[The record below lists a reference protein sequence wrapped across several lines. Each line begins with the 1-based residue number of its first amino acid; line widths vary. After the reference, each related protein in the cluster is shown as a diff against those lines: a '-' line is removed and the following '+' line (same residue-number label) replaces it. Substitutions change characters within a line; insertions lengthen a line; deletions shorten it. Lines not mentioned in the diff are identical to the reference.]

1 MKRRVVVEAA
11 SVTSRDISH
20 MPKKSPSLK
29 VLVVDDEPLMRW
41 SVAETLMDCGYEVVE
56 TGDGRGA
63 RMAVADGSHEFD
75 VVLLDFRL
83 PDSEDLSLLASIRK
97 LSPRAQVIL
106 MTAFGTPEVV
116 RGALDLGAF
125 RVVSKPFEMDAVAEL
140 VAQAYAARITH

>member
-1 MKRRVVVEAA
+1 MKRRIAVDLAA
-11 SVTSRDISH
+11 VTSRDISQ
-20 MPKKSPSLK
+20 MPKKSPSVK

-41 SVAETLMDCGYEVVE
+41 SVAETLTDCGYEVVE

-63 RMAVADGSHEFD
+63 RTAVRDAAHEFD

-97 LSPRAQVIL
+97 LSPDTQIIL

-125 RVVSKPFEMDAVAEL
+125 RVVSKPFEMNVVAEL
-140 VAQAYAARITH
+140 VAQAHAARMTH

>member
-1 MKRRVVVEAA
+1 MAT
-11 SVTSRDISH
+11 VTSRDISQ

-41 SVAETLMDCGYEVVE
+41 SVSETLTDYGYQVVE

-63 RMAVADGSHEFD
+63 RKAVGDASGEFD

-83 PDSEDLSLLASIRK
+83 PDSTDLSLLASIRRMA
-97 LSPRAQVIL
+97 PHAQVIL

-125 RVVSKPFEMDAVAEL
+125 RVVSKPFEMEAVADL
-140 VAQAYAARITH
+140 VAQAYAARTTH

>member
-1 MKRRVVVEAA
+1 
-11 SVTSRDISH
+11 

-41 SVAETLMDCGYEVVE
+41 SVAETLTDCGYEVIE

-63 RMAVADGSHEFD
+63 KTAVGAASASHEFD

-83 PDSEDLSLLASIRK
+83 PDSTDLSLLASIRK
-97 LSPRAQVIL
+97 MSPHAQVIL

>member
-1 MKRRVVVEAA
+1 VELEA
-11 SVTSRDISH
+11 VTTRDISQA
-20 MPKKSPSLK
+20 PKKSPCLK

-41 SVAETLMDCGYEVVE
+41 SVTETLTDYGYEVVE

-63 RMAVADGSHEFD
+63 RMAVRNASHEFD

-83 PDSEDLSLLASIRK
+83 PDSTDLSLLASIRRM
-97 LSPRAQVIL
+97 SPHAQVIL

>member
-1 MKRRVVVEAA
+1 MTT
-11 SVTSRDISH
+11 VTSRDISQ

-41 SVAETLMDCGYEVVE
+41 SVSETLTDSGYEVVE

-63 RMAVADGSHEFD
+63 RKAVGDAAHEFD

-83 PDSEDLSLLASIRK
+83 PDSTDLSLLASIRRM
-97 LSPRAQVIL
+97 SPHSQVIL
-106 MTAFGTPEVV
+106 MTAFGTPDVV

-140 VAQAYAARITH
+140 VAQAHAARITH

>member
-1 MKRRVVVEAA
+1 MA
-11 SVTSRDISH
+11 SVISRDISQ

-41 SVAETLMDCGYEVVE
+41 SVAETLTDCGYEVVE
-56 TGDGRGA
+56 TGDGSGA
-63 RMAVADGSHEFD
+63 RKAVGDASHEFD

-83 PDSEDLSLLASIRK
+83 PDSKDLSLLASIRRI
-97 LSPRAQVIL
+97 SPHAQVIL

-140 VAQAYAARITH
+140 VAQAHAARITH